1 MLCHLWPLGRAL
13 VLNSDNRHSAQTEAV
28 NERGVCEGLEVLADR
43 QAGRQTD
50 RQAERRSQK
59 HGKKNLLTVFDPC
72 GRVQP
77 ETDLFELGRLEGSRL
92 TLRGRRERNKEE
104 K

>member
-1 MLCHLWPLGRAL
+1 MSPVASRVRSCTEPRQQTGRT
-13 VLNSDNRHSAQTEAV
+13 QTEAV